1 MGCRKIYMGLLSLLS
16 PFSTFLQL
24 VEDAKDSVEAMG
36 QCFLDQVS
44 PQLIS
49 HDCHMTCT
57 VCMQAS
63 GFGVYVPYCENK
75 PLSESFLWKYAH
87 AEGTFFSV
95 SVDRQYHMH
104 SCSPIEYY
112 DLITGGSEE
121 V

>member
-1 MGCRKIYMGLLSLLS
+1 MLPGSGEPL
-16 PFSTFLQL
+16 
-24 VEDAKDSVEAMG
+24 
-36 QCFLDQVS
+36 
-44 PQLIS
+44 LIS
-49 HDCHMTCT
+49 YDYHMTCT

-95 SVDRQYHMH
+95 SVDRQYRMH
-104 SCSPIEYY
+104 SSPRVEYY
-112 DLITGGSEE
+112 CLIAGGSEE